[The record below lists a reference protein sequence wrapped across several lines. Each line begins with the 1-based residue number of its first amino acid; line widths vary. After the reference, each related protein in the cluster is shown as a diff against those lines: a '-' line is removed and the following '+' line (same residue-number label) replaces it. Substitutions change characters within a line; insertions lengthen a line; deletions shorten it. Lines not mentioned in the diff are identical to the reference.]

1 MNNIPRLNVVVLI
14 SGEGTNLQALIDA
27 ERAGKIN
34 TRIQAVFSDRLEAP
48 GIKRAN
54 RADIP
59 THCLAR
65 SDFPNRATYEL
76 ELVSHI
82 DSYKPGLIVL
92 AGFMKVLGADFINHF
107 CGQIINIHPSLLPRY
122 RGLDT
127 HQRVLEAGDE
137 KHGAT
142 VHFVTEELDGGP
154 RIIQYRI
161 SIKAKENKAE
171 LAQRVHEGEYIILP
185 QAVAWL
191 ATQRLTLEGNNI
203 ILDDQKLEGPILIEG
218 KHEHSS

>member
-1 MNNIPRLNVVVLI
+1 MNNIPRLNVIVLI
-14 SGEGTNLQALIDA
+14 SGEGTNLQTLIDA

-34 TRIQAVFSDRLEAP
+34 TRIQAVFSDRPKVP

-54 RADIP
+54 RANIP
-59 THCLAR
+59 SHCLAH

-76 ELVSHI
+76 ELASHI
-82 DSYKPGLIVL
+82 DSYEPGLIVL
-92 AGFMKVLGADFINHF
+92 AGFMKILGAGFVNHF
-107 CGQIINIHPSLLPRY
+107 RGQIINIHPSLLPQY

-127 HQRVLEAGDE
+127 HRRVLEAGEE

-154 RIIQYRI
+154 RIIQYCI
-161 SIKAKENKAE
+161 PIKAKESEAE
-171 LAQRVHEGEYIILP
+171 LAQRIHEGEYIILP

-191 ATQRLTLEGNNI
+191 ANQRLALEGNDV
-203 ILDDQKLEGPILIEG
+203 ILDNQKLGSPILIEG
-218 KHEHSS
+218 KHERSP

>member
-1 MNNIPRLNVVVLI
+1 MTNIPRLNVVVLI

-27 ERAGKIN
+27 EKAGKIN
-34 TRIQAVFSDRLEAP
+34 TRIQAVFSDRPEAP

-54 RADIP
+54 RANIP

-65 SDFPNRATYEL
+65 SDFPNQATYEL
-76 ELVSHI
+76 EFASHI
-82 DSYKPGLIVL
+82 DSYEPGLIVL
-92 AGFMKVLGADFINHF
+92 AGFMKVLGAGFVTHF
-107 CGQIINIHPSLLPRY
+107 FGKIINIHPSLLPRY

-127 HQRVLEAGDE
+127 HRRVLEEGDE

-154 RIIQYRI
+154 RIIQYCI
-161 SIKAKENKAE
+161 PIKVKESEAE

-191 ATQRLTLEGNNI
+191 ASQRLTLEGSNV
-203 ILDDQKLEGPILIEG
+203 ILDDQKLEGPILIED
-218 KHEHSS
+218 KHERSP

>member
-1 MNNIPRLNVVVLI
+1 MNNIPRLNVIVLI
-14 SGEGTNLQALIDA
+14 SGEGTNLQTLIDA

-34 TRIQAVFSDRLEAP
+34 TKIQAVFSDRPKIP

-54 RADIP
+54 RANIP
-59 THCLAR
+59 AHCLAH
-65 SDFPNRATYEL
+65 SDFPSRATYEL
-76 ELVSHI
+76 ELASHI
-82 DSYKPGLIVL
+82 DSYEPGLIVL
-92 AGFMKVLGADFINHF
+92 AGFMKVLGAGFVNHF
-107 CGQIINIHPSLLPRY
+107 RGQIINIHPSLLPRY

-127 HQRVLEAGDE
+127 HRRVLEAGEE

-161 SIKAKENKAE
+161 PIKAKESEAE
-171 LAQRVHEGEYIILP
+171 LAQRIHEGEYIILP

-191 ATQRLTLEGNNI
+191 ANQRLALEGSDV
-203 ILDDQKLEGPILIEG
+203 ILDNQKLESPILIEG
-218 KHEHSS
+218 KHERSP